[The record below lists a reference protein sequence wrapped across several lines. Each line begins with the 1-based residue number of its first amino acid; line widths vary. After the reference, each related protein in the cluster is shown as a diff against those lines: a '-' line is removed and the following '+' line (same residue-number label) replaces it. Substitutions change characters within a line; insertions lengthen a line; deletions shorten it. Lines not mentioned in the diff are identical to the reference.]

1 MWQIFIV
8 SPIFLHVRDINDGQ
22 LLRYSRYSVNKVGT
36 QTFLL
41 YYLQGRAHHNV
52 LNVLATVAALV
63 AQGDC
68 SSADIVKGIHSFIPS
83 VEKNPLRLNV
93 LNINGVTVLHD
104 YAHNL
109 AAYRSILATAHAMKC
124 SRIVGVI
131 TAPGDRRDAD
141 LKELATLCAQ
151 EGEKGAMFGVF
162 NAYELQ
168 IIYDWIAGARPQ
180 VPTSMN
186 RRYRNR
192 RQSPESTSQD
202 ICEGKAY
209 SDEFS
214 AESDLL
220 TDKLAHAP
228 DKNAFMDL
236 LVPWLSPIYHHTPL
250 GLIATRIF
258 TQRLRA

>member
-68 SSADIVKGIHSFIPS
+68 SSAAIVKGIHSFIPS

-151 EGEKGAMFGVF
+151 ELDEIVVYEIEEYRGRQPGEMLSILHTSALAAARETNSVHAASGVHEAVLMGF
-162 NAYELQ
+162 QRCAP
-168 IIYDWIAGARPQ
+168 G
-180 VPTSMN
+180 
-186 RRYRNR
+186 
-192 RQSPESTSQD
+192 
-202 ICEGKAY
+202 
-209 SDEFS
+209 
-214 AESDLL
+214 DLL
-220 TDKLAHAP
+220 LVGGATDVNDLKLITE
-228 DKNAFMDL
+228 
-236 LVPWLSPIYHHTPL
+236 SL
-250 GLIATRIF
+250 GSNIEVVAEVGD
-258 TQRLRA
+258 